1 MTSKDSV
8 FRAQLHAAID
18 ISDTG
23 NWTNALHEFN
33 RLVADYPNEAEAR
46 FERAMVLFNLNRDA
60 AAIADLE
67 QVLKLVP
74 EYPGARHWY
83 AVALASQGRPMLAA
97 EVKLQELQALG
108 PEHWSADGQA
118 WADCANY
125 FLKAGAPDR
134 ALAALDIYFEQYEE
148 KQRGKWMYSSAPFQL
163 RARTLLVLGRLHE
176 ALVAAE
182 RAGEVFV
189 RVRAL
194 AALGQTDQALA
205 ELQRLK
211 PTQERTAPFNE
222 VVAELRRLGLT
233 VD

>member
-18 ISDTG
+18 ISDAG

-33 RLVADYPNEAEAR
+33 RLVAAYPNEAEAR
-46 FERAMVLFNLNRDA
+46 FERAMVLLNLNRDV

-74 EYPGARHWY
+74 GIPEPGTGTRSRWPAR
-83 AVALASQGRPMLAA
+83 ADPCSQRK
-97 EVKLQELQALG
+97 VKLQELQALG

-125 FLKAGAPDR
+125 FLKARAPDR

-182 RAGEVFV
+182 RGRSLRF
-189 RVRAL
+189 VRAL
-194 AALGQTDQALA
+194 AALGQTDPSAG
-205 ELQRLK
+205 
-211 PTQERTAPFNE
+211 RTPAPQTNSNGS
-222 VVAELRRLGLT
+222 L
-233 VD
+233 